1 MNENGNFFKGVFCGV
16 CIAVVVGVA
25 GFAVK
30 DRVTALISGPENPGE
45 LHVNLDTVEEK
56 IGQIEGI
63 VNAYYLDDIDSE
75 QVEDQI
81 YKGMIQGLGDDYA
94 EYYTAQELQ
103 KVQESNSGI
112 YNGIGVAL
120 TQDAETGVIT
130 VVSCYEGTPAWEA
143 GILAGDV
150 VYKVDDAEVSGE
162 DLTKVVAKIKKNDKD
177 SVKLTVIRDGENDYL
192 EFNVKRA
199 DVKVPTVSWDMLENQ
214 VGYIAISS
222 FEQVTE
228 EQFLEAKQ
236 ELTKQG
242 MEKLVIDLRNNLGGV
257 LDTVCNILN
266 EMLPE
271 GIIVYTEDKN
281 GERTEYR
288 SDGKHTFDL
297 PLVILVNEYS
307 ASASEIFAGAV
318 KDYGIG
324 TLVGTTTYGK
334 GIVQRLFPLP
344 DGTAVKMTIAKYYT
358 PDGNDIH
365 KVGIEPDVEVELDE
379 SLRQQSVISRE
390 EDNQLKKAL
399 EILEGK

>member
-1 MNENGNFFKGVFCGV
+1 MKENGNFLKGVFCGV
-16 CIAVVVGVA
+16 CAAAVVCAA
-25 GFAVK
+25 GFGVR
-30 DRVTALISGPENPGE
+30 DRWTDWITGSEDQGE
-45 LHVNLDTVEEK
+45 LHVDLDTVEEK
-56 IGQIEGI
+56 IGQIEEI
-63 VNAYYLDDIDSE
+63 VNAYYLDDIQSD

-81 YKGMIQGLGDDYA
+81 YKGMVQGLGDDYG

-120 TQDAETGVIT
+120 TQDAQTGVIT
-130 VVSCYEGTPAWEA
+130 VVNCYEGTPAYEA
-143 GILAGDV
+143 GISAGDV
-150 VYKVDDAEVSGE
+150 VYKVDDEEVSGE
-162 DLTKVVAKIKKNDKD
+162 DLANVVAKIKNNGED
-177 SVKLTVIRDGENDYL
+177 SVKLTIVREGESDYL
-192 EFNVKRA
+192 EFSVERA
-199 DVKVPTVSWDMLENQ
+199 DVKVPTVAFEMLENQ

-222 FEQVTE
+222 FEEVTE
-228 EQFLEAKQ
+228 EQFLEAK
-236 ELTKQG
+236 ETLAEQG

-288 SDGKHTFDL
+288 SDGTHTFDL
-297 PLVILVNEYS
+297 PLVVLVNEYS

-358 PDGNDIH
+358 PNGNDIH
-365 KVGIEPDVEVELDE
+365 KVGIEPDVEVEYEYDAE
-379 SLRQQSVISRE
+379 NPE
-390 EDNQLKKAL
+390 ADNQLEKAL
-399 EILEGK
+399 EAVKGE

>member
-1 MNENGNFFKGVFCGV
+1 MKENGNFLKGVFCGV
-16 CIAVVVGVA
+16 CAAAVVCAA
-25 GFAVK
+25 GFGVR
-30 DRVTALISGPENPGE
+30 DRWTDWITGSEDQGE
-45 LHVNLDTVEEK
+45 LHVDLDTVEEK
-56 IGQIEGI
+56 IGQIEEI
-63 VNAYYLDDIDSE
+63 VNAYYLDDIQSD

-81 YKGMIQGLGDDYA
+81 YKGMVQGLGDDYG

-120 TQDAETGVIT
+120 TQDAQTGVIT
-130 VVSCYEGTPAWEA
+130 VVNCYEGTPAYEA
-143 GILAGDV
+143 GISAGDV
-150 VYKVDDAEVSGE
+150 VYKVDDEEVSGE
-162 DLTKVVAKIKKNDKD
+162 DLANVVAKIKNNGED
-177 SVKLTVIRDGENDYL
+177 SVKLTIVREGESDYL
-192 EFNVKRA
+192 EFSVERA
-199 DVKVPTVSWDMLENQ
+199 DVKVPTVAFEMLENQ

-222 FEQVTE
+222 FEEVTE
-228 EQFLEAKQ
+228 EQFLEAK
-236 ELTKQG
+236 ETLAEQG

-288 SDGKHTFDL
+288 SDGTHTFDL
-297 PLVILVNEYS
+297 PLVVLVNEYS

-358 PDGNDIH
+358 PNGNDIH
-365 KVGIEPDVEVELDE
+365 KVGIEPDVEVELDD
-379 SLRQQSVISRE
+379 SLRQKSVITRS
-390 EDNQLKKAL
+390 EDNQLQKAL

>member
-1 MNENGNFFKGVFCGV
+1 MKENGNFLKGVFCGV
-16 CIAVVVGVA
+16 CAAAVVCAA
-25 GFAVK
+25 GFGIR
-30 DRVTALISGPENPGE
+30 DRWTDWTTGSEDQGE
-45 LHVNLDTVEEK
+45 LHVDLDTVEEK
-56 IGQIEGI
+56 IGQIEEI
-63 VNAYYLDDIDSE
+63 VNAYYLDDIQSD

-81 YKGMIQGLGDDYA
+81 YKGMVQGLGDDYG

-120 TQDAETGVIT
+120 TQDAQTGVIT
-130 VVSCYEGTPAWEA
+130 VVNCYEGTPAYEA
-143 GILAGDV
+143 GISAGDV

-162 DLTKVVAKIKKNDKD
+162 DLANVVAKIKNNGED
-177 SVKLTVIRDGENDYL
+177 SVKLTIVREGESDYL
-192 EFNVKRA
+192 EFSVERA
-199 DVKVPTVSWDMLENQ
+199 DVKVPTVAFEMLENQ

-222 FEQVTE
+222 FEEVTE
-228 EQFLEAKQ
+228 EQFLEAK
-236 ELTKQG
+236 EALTEQG

-288 SDGKHTFDL
+288 SDGTHTFDL
-297 PLVILVNEYS
+297 PLVVLVNEYS

-358 PDGNDIH
+358 PNGNDIH
-365 KVGIEPDVEVELDE
+365 KVGIEPDVEVELDD
-379 SLRQQSVISRE
+379 SLRQKSVITRS
-390 EDNQLKKAL
+390 EDNQLQKAL